1 LRDDRPLNER
11 CIKALTE
18 TIPPAEK
25 EIFTMITRKMIVHN
39 EHGIHAR
46 VALKVV
52 EKCQGSTSQIT
63 VCKGC
68 EKADGCSL
76 LALLMLGAEK
86 GTEIEIIADGG
97 EEQKSINDLAQIFSQ
112 GSGI

>member
-1 LRDDRPLNER
+1 MLA
-11 CIKALTE
+11 K
-18 TIPPAEK
+18 K
-25 EIFTMITRKMIVHN
+25 IVVRN

-46 VALKVV
+46 VALKIV
-52 EKCQGSTSQIT
+52 EQCRNSSSQIT

-76 LALLMLGAEK
+76 LQLLMLGAEE
-86 GTEIEIIADGG
+86 GSEIEVIADGG
-97 EEQKSINDLAQIFSQ
+97 REENSLDELSILFSE